1 MKKIISILTIFVFA
15 LFVSSLGFRGVSGN
29 SFTDLKL
36 YEYYNEFE
44 FDYSNVNQKVFDVD
58 SIFIGKVI
66 KLEETIKVNKHGFDE
81 VFSLFTIEVINVL
94 KGDIIDSEI
103 NLVFLEE

>member
-44 FDYSNVNQKVFDVD
+44 FDYSNIYQKISDVD
-58 SIFIGKVI
+58 SVFVGKVL
-66 KLEETIKVNKHGFDE
+66 KLEETIKVNEHGFDE
-81 VFSLFTIEVINVL
+81 VFSIYTIEVINVL
-94 KGDIIDSEI
+94 KGDISDNEI